1 MLVQEMMVFCTLFDS
16 NYLDRGL
23 ALYWSMRKHINVFK
37 LYVFAFDD
45 RCLKVLSDMGL
56 KNVVLLSVK
65 DIMTP
70 VLEEKQKERSR
81 AEFCWTCTPLVVEH
95 VLLEYGEKAC
105 TYIDADIYFFSSPL
119 CILQEVIDN
128 GCSVGLVGHPFERNS
143 EYGNNVFSVGKYCI
157 QFNTF
162 LNDGI
167 GIRVLKDWKRDCLEW
182 CYARYED
189 GKCGD
194 QKYPDKWGL
203 RYPSVHES
211 QKLGAGVAPWNLHLY
226 SYRGRHKGIIWFEYQ
241 GLPFPLIFYHFEG
254 LKYLSKTKT
263 YLNIW
268 QPSERGMGRKTRMLY
283 GEYLKSI
290 VAVQE
295 LLDERYGV
303 KFEHMIASRKAYAGK
318 RYSLKQFCKEDGLI
332 DGAEKWAGY
341 WTNNIRHMR

>member
-1 MLVQEMMVFCTLFDS
+1 M
-16 NYLDRGL
+16 
-23 ALYWSMRKHINVFK
+23 
-37 LYVFAFDD
+37 
-45 RCLKVLSDMGL
+45 
-56 KNVVLLSVK
+56 
-65 DIMTP
+65 
-70 VLEEKQKERSR
+70 
-81 AEFCWTCTPLVVEH
+81 
-95 VLLEYGEKAC
+95 
-105 TYIDADIYFFSSPL
+105 
-119 CILQEVIDN
+119 
-128 GCSVGLVGHPFERNS
+128 
-143 EYGNNVFSVGKYCI
+143 
-157 QFNTF
+157 
-162 LNDGI
+162 
-167 GIRVLKDWKRDCLEW
+167 
-182 CYARYED
+182 
-189 GKCGD
+189 
-194 QKYPDKWGL
+194 
-203 RYPSVHES
+203 
-211 QKLGAGVAPWNLHLY
+211 APWNLHLY